1 MQHINYYQLFLIE
14 LDKKEEDVNKH
25 AHNKIIMNVITLIG
39 EFDFNYLYTMIMND
53 VATYTKL
60 TIKEKVETSA
70 KLLQQKL
77 INEEVLCER
86 DTHQKY
92 VEGNATMVNGAEV
105 LESLLY
111 HCMVLKSSFWNTHEL
126 ACLMFFEENY

>member
-14 LDKKEEDVNKH
+14 LSKKDEDVTKH
-25 AHNKIIMNVITLIG
+25 AHNKIITNIIILVG
-39 EFDFNYLYTMIMND
+39 EFDFNHLYGLIMD
-53 VATYTKL
+53 EVSTYTKS
-60 TIKEKVETSA
+60 TIREKIEWSS
-70 KLLQQKL
+70 KILQQKL

-86 DTHQKY
+86 DTYQDY
-92 VEGNATMVNGAEV
+92 TDDTPVDINGADV

-111 HCMVLKSSFWNTHEL
+111 HCLVLKSSFWNTHEL